1 LLLTLTSQSQELAKI
16 EKFWDTTL
24 ISLLKVL
31 LLLDLPWEPRQLT
44 FTAEVNSGMRDSK
57 LKRPF
62 KKLMQRD
69 SLVKTLVEVV
79 MISMSTLKEE
89 LEHIFVVKNQLLL
102 NL

>member
-1 LLLTLTSQSQELAKI
+1 
-16 EKFWDTTL
+16 
-24 ISLLKVL
+24 
-31 LLLDLPWEPRQLT
+31 
-44 FTAEVNSGMRDSK
+44 MRDSK

-79 MISMSTLKEE
+79 MISMFTLKEE